1 MTGMGRL
8 KIQLSGPADRT
19 DNYSAAVRGA
29 GGDPRPGYCPAPDL
43 RCDGLVLCGGGD
55 LESTL
60 YGQENRGSHSP
71 DRERDRAEL
80 ALFRAF
86 YGAGRPILGICRG
99 MQLINVALGGDL
111 IQDLPPEQR
120 ALHTAPEGDLVHTV
134 RARPGGLL
142 HNLYGPSFS
151 VNSAHHQAVGRLGEG
166 LRATAWSA
174 EGFPE
179 AIAWNER
186 HIMAFQF
193 HPERMSFANRR
204 PDTVDA
210 GALFHIFLEVCRQNR
225 HEA

>member
-1 MTGMGRL
+1 MSNV
-8 KIQLSGPADRT
+8 KIQVSGGQRLIE
-19 DNYSAAVRGA
+19 NYVQAIQGA
-29 GGDPRPGYCPAPDL
+29 GGEPLAGYCPQPDL
-43 RCDGLVLCGGGD
+43 ACGGLLLCGGGD
-55 LESTL
+55 IECSL
-60 YGQENRGSHSP
+60 YGQEDRGSQPP
-71 DRERDRAEL
+71 DRDRDKAEI
-80 ALFRAF
+80 ALFNAF
-86 YGAGRPILGICRG
+86 YQAGKPILGICRG

-111 IQDLPPEQR
+111 IQDLPPAQR
-120 ALHTAPEGDLVHTV
+120 ALHTAPDGDLVHTV

-151 VNSAHHQAVGRLGEG
+151 VNSAHHQAVGQLGEG
-166 LRATAWSA
+166 LRVTAWSA

-179 AIAWNER
+179 AIAWDER

-210 GALFHIFLEVCRQNR
+210 GALFRIFLEVCRQNR

>member
-1 MTGMGRL
+1 M
-8 KIQLSGPADRT
+8 
-19 DNYSAAVRGA
+19 DNYCAAVRGA
-29 GGDPRPGYCPAPDL
+29 GGEPLAGCCPAPDL

-55 LESTL
+55 MESTL
-60 YGQENRGSHSP
+60 YGQENRGSQPP

-99 MQLINVALGGDL
+99 MQLINVALGGDP
-111 IQDLPPEQR
+111 IQDLPP
-120 ALHTAPEGDLVHTV
+120 ALVI
-134 RARPGGLL
+134 RPGGLL
-142 HNLYGPSFS
+142 HDLYGPSFS
-151 VNSAHHQAVGRLGEG
+151 VNSAHHQAVGQLGEG
-166 LRATAWSA
+166 LRVTAWSA

-179 AIAWNER
+179 AIAWDER

-210 GALFHIFLEVCRQNR
+210 GALFRIFLEVCRQNR

>member
-1 MTGMGRL
+1 MTAGPVYLQISGAAGRM
-8 KIQLSGPADRT
+8 
-19 DNYSAAVRGA
+19 DNYCAAVRGA
-29 GGDPRPGYCPAPDL
+29 GGEPLAGCCPAPDL

-55 LESTL
+55 MESTL
-60 YGQENRGSHSP
+60 YGQENRGSQPP

-80 ALFRAF
+80 ALCRAF

-111 IQDLPPEQR
+111 IQDLPPAQR

-142 HNLYGPSFS
+142 HDLYGPSFS
-151 VNSAHHQAVGRLGEG
+151 VNSAHHQAVGQLGEG
-166 LRATAWSA
+166 LRVTAWSA

-179 AIAWNER
+179 AIAWDER

-204 PDTVDA
+204 PDTIDA
-210 GALFHIFLEVCRQNR
+210 GALFRIFLEVCRQNR
-225 HEA
+225 PEA

>member
-1 MTGMGRL
+1 MTAGPVYLQISGEAGRM
-8 KIQLSGPADRT
+8 
-19 DNYSAAVRGA
+19 DNYCAAVRGA
-29 GGDPRPGYCPAPDL
+29 GGEPLAGCCPAPDL

-55 LESTL
+55 MESTL
-60 YGQENRGSHSP
+60 YGQENRGSQPP

-142 HNLYGPSFS
+142 HDLYGPSFS

-174 EGFPE
+174 EDFPE
-179 AIAWNER
+179 AIAWDAR

-204 PDTVDA
+204 PDTIDA
-210 GALFHIFLEVCRQNR
+210 GAIFRTFLEVCRQNR
-225 HEA
+225 RET

>member
-1 MTGMGRL
+1 M
-8 KIQLSGPADRT
+8 
-19 DNYSAAVRGA
+19 DNYCAAVRGA
-29 GGDPRPGYCPAPDL
+29 GGEPQAGCCPAPDL

-55 LESTL
+55 IEPVR
-60 YGQENRGSHSP
+60 YGQPDRGSQPP
-71 DRERDRAEL
+71 DLARDKAEL
-80 ALFRAF
+80 ELFQVF

-111 IQDLPPEQR
+111 IQDLPPAQR

-151 VNSAHHQAVGRLGEG
+151 VNSAHHQAVGQLGEG
-166 LRATAWSA
+166 LRVTAWSA

-179 AIAWNER
+179 AIAWDER

-210 GALFHIFLEVCRQNR
+210 GALFRIFLEVCRQNR

>member
-1 MTGMGRL
+1 MTAGPVYLQISGAAGRM
-8 KIQLSGPADRT
+8 
-19 DNYSAAVRGA
+19 DNYCAAVRGA
-29 GGDPRPGYCPAPDL
+29 GGEPLAGCCPAPDL

-60 YGQENRGSHSP
+60 YGQENRGSHPP

-142 HNLYGPSFS
+142 HDLYGPSFS
-151 VNSAHHQAVGRLGEG
+151 VNSAHHQAVGRLGKG
-166 LRATAWSA
+166 LRVTAWSA

-179 AIAWNER
+179 AIAWDER

-193 HPERMSFANRR
+193 HPERMCFGHRR
-204 PDTVDA
+204 QDAVD
-210 GALFHIFLEVCRQNR
+210 GADIFSWLIKTCQST
-225 HEA
+225 

>member
-1 MTGMGRL
+1 MTAGPVYLQISGAAGRM
-8 KIQLSGPADRT
+8 
-19 DNYSAAVRGA
+19 DNYCAAVRGA
-29 GGDPRPGYCPAPDL
+29 GGEPLAGCCPAPDL

-60 YGQENRGSHSP
+60 YGQENRGSQPP

-120 ALHTAPEGDLVHTV
+120 ALHTTPEGDLVHTV

-166 LRATAWSA
+166 LRVTAWSA

-179 AIAWNER
+179 AIAWDER

-210 GALFHIFLEVCRQNR
+210 GTIFRTFLEVCRQNR
-225 HEA
+225 QET

>member
-1 MTGMGRL
+1 M
-8 KIQLSGPADRT
+8 
-19 DNYSAAVRGA
+19 DNYCAAVRGA
-29 GGDPRPGYCPAPDL
+29 GGEPQAGCCPAPDL

-60 YGQENRGSHSP
+60 YGQENRGSHPP
-71 DRERDRAEL
+71 DRERDRAEM

-99 MQLINVALGGDL
+99 MQLINVALGGTL
-111 IQDLPPEQR
+111 IQDLPPEQKIF
-120 ALHTAPEGDLVHTV
+120 HISVQEDLVHPV
-134 RARPGGLL
+134 FSPEGAALNG
-142 HNLYGPSFS
+142 LYGPVFS
-151 VNSAHHQAVGRLGEG
+151 VNSAHHQAVGQLGEG
-166 LRATAWSA
+166 LRVTAWSA

-179 AIAWNER
+179 AIAWDEQ

-210 GALFHIFLEVCRQNR
+210 GALFRIFLEVCRQNR

>member
-1 MTGMGRL
+1 ME
-8 KIQLSGPADRT
+8 K
-19 DNYSAAVRGA
+19 YCSAVLRA
-29 GGDPRPGYCPAPDL
+29 GGEPCAAYSPAPDL
-43 RCDGLVLCGGGD
+43 GCAGLLLCGGGD
-55 LESTL
+55 LDPAL
-60 YGQENRGSHSP
+60 FGQEDRGSHPP
-71 DRERDRAEL
+71 DPVQDRAEL
-80 ALFRAF
+80 ALVR
-86 YGAGRPILGICRG
+86 YYLQAGKPILGICRG

-120 ALHTAPEGDLVHTV
+120 ALHTAPGGDLVHTV

-151 VNSAHHQAVGRLGEG
+151 VNSAHHQAVGQLGEG
-166 LRATAWSA
+166 LRVTAWSA

-179 AIAWNER
+179 AIAWDER

-210 GALFHIFLEVCRQNR
+210 GALFRIFLEVCRQNR

>member
-1 MTGMGRL
+1 MTAGPVYLQISGAAGRM
-8 KIQLSGPADRT
+8 
-19 DNYSAAVRGA
+19 DNYCAAVRGA
-29 GGDPRPGYCPAPDL
+29 GGEPLAGCCPAPDL

-60 YGQENRGSHSP
+60 YGQENRGSHPP
-71 DRERDRAEL
+71 DRERDRAEM

-111 IQDLPPEQR
+111 IQDLPPAQR

-151 VNSAHHQAVGRLGEG
+151 VNSAHHQAVGQLGEG
-166 LRATAWSA
+166 LRVTAWSA

-179 AIAWNER
+179 AIAWDEQ

-210 GALFHIFLEVCRQNR
+210 GALFRIFLEVCRQNR

>member
-1 MTGMGRL
+1 M
-8 KIQLSGPADRT
+8 
-19 DNYSAAVRGA
+19 DNYCAAVRGA
-29 GGDPRPGYCPAPDL
+29 GGEPQAGCCPAPDL

-60 YGQENRGSHSP
+60 YGQENRGSHPP
-71 DRERDRAEL
+71 DRERDRAEM

-111 IQDLPPEQR
+111 IQDLPPAQR
-120 ALHTAPEGDLVHTV
+120 ALHTAPDGDLVHTV

-142 HNLYGPSFS
+142 HDLYGPSFS

-174 EGFPE
+174 EDFPE
-179 AIAWNER
+179 AIAWDAR

-210 GALFHIFLEVCRQNR
+210 GALFRIFLEVCRQNR

>member
-1 MTGMGRL
+1 MTAGPVYLQISGAAGRM
-8 KIQLSGPADRT
+8 
-19 DNYSAAVRGA
+19 DNYCAAVRGA
-29 GGDPRPGYCPAPDL
+29 GGEPLAGCCPAPDL

-55 LESTL
+55 MESTL
-60 YGQENRGSHSP
+60 YGQENRGSQPP

-111 IQDLPPEQR
+111 IQDLPPAQR

-142 HNLYGPSFS
+142 HDLYGPSFS
-151 VNSAHHQAVGRLGEG
+151 VNSAHHQAVGQLGEG
-166 LRATAWSA
+166 LRVTAWSA

-179 AIAWNER
+179 TIAWDER

-204 PDTVDA
+204 PDTIDA
-210 GALFHIFLEVCRQNR
+210 GALFRIFLEVCRQNR
-225 HEA
+225 PEA

>member
-1 MTGMGRL
+1 MTAGPVYLQISGAEGR
-8 KIQLSGPADRT
+8 I
-19 DNYSAAVRGA
+19 DNYCAAVRGA
-29 GGDPRPGYCPAPDL
+29 GGEPQAGCCPAPDL

-60 YGQENRGSHSP
+60 YGQENRGSHPP

-99 MQLINVALGGDL
+99 MQLINVARGGDL
-111 IQDLPPEQR
+111 IQALPPEQR

-142 HNLYGPSFS
+142 HDLYGPSFS
-151 VNSAHHQAVGRLGEG
+151 VNSAHHQAVGQLGEG
-166 LRATAWSA
+166 LRVTAWSA

-179 AIAWNER
+179 AIAWDER

-210 GALFHIFLEVCRQNR
+210 GALFRIFLEVCRQNR
-225 HEA
+225 QEI